1 MFGTNVAKLYPVERA
16 GSPRL
21 LLLGGWLCAMLI
33 GCLTVAHVR
42 IAFGF
47 IAFLTLVCFAAAFP
61 AVLAPALV
69 VLSVFVER
77 ALQPLTITVGGT
89 ELLNF
94 CGVVN
99 VCLLAIIALFVLTGR
114 IRPGQSLVTGSFAL
128 YCAVVVLSLLFSVDV
143 LMTARS
149 IVRITAAYCIYL
161 IITQFVTERR
171 QIDKIL
177 LIFVLVSAIP
187 IAAGLYQIA
196 YENHFALSR
205 DLRIRGT
212 FKNGMSYAMYL
223 ALVLPYIFGQ
233 VLATGT
239 SPSRRGFFGGLFLA
253 GLVELIYTSTR
264 IGWGVFA
271 FAMLLYGAFSNPRR
285 LLPPIVIL
293 LTLSV
298 ILFSPFYAKSFGGYF
313 RTNLQTY
320 FSDDVSWDYRSAD
333 YLTASSLHIRVFVWR
348 HMLHKLWD
356 TNVWFG
362 LGSGTWFE
370 KVDKETI
377 HFSLASHSDYAE
389 VVFGTG
395 IVGLAAYLVFRFQQ
409 LVLLARFAGSD
420 AGPSLKRTVLF
431 PCLATHVACLGM
443 SLTEV
448 WQAYSGIYWL
458 SWITFGISES
468 YYQWCR
474 AHASLPAPEGG
485 FVTERGDDAEGPAH
499 AREDCR

>member
-1 MFGTNVAKLYPVERA
+1 MFGTNVARLHPVERA

-21 LLLGGWLCAMLI
+21 LILSGWLCAMLI

-47 IAFLTLVCFAAAFP
+47 IAFLTLLCFAAAFP

-94 CGVVN
+94 CGVLN
-99 VCLLAIIALFVLTGR
+99 VCLLAIVALFAATGR
-114 IRPGQSLVTGSFAL
+114 IRPFQSLVTRCFAL
-128 YCAVVVLSLLFSVDV
+128 YCAAVVLSVLFSVDV

-161 IITQFVTERR
+161 LITQFVTERR
-171 QIDKIL
+171 QIDRIL
-177 LIFVLVSAIP
+177 LIFVLVSVIP
-187 IAAGLYQIA
+187 LAAGLYQIA
-196 YENHFALSR
+196 HENHFVLAR

-223 ALVLPYIFGQ
+223 ALMLPYIFGRA
-233 VLATGT
+233 LATA
-239 SPSRRGFFGGLFLA
+239 SLPRKGFFGGLFLL
-253 GLVELIYTSTR
+253 GLVELVYTSTR

-271 FAMLLYGAFSNPRR
+271 FAMILYGALSNPRR

-293 LTLSV
+293 LSLSV
-298 ILFSPFYAKSFGGYF
+298 LLFAPFYARAFGGYF
-313 RTNLQTY
+313 HTNLRTY
-320 FSDDVSWDYRSAD
+320 FSDDVSWDYRTPE
-333 YLTASSLHIRVFVWR
+333 YLTASSLHIRIFVWR
-348 HMLHKLWD
+348 HMLRKLWD

-370 KVDKETI
+370 KMDRQTI

-395 IVGLAAYLVFRFQQ
+395 VVGLAAYLAFRFQQ
-409 LVLLARFAGSD
+409 LAVLARFAWSG
-420 AGPSLKRTVLF
+420 AEPRIKRTVLY

-443 SLTEV
+443 SITEV

-458 SWITFGISES
+458 SWIAFGISES
-468 YYQWCR
+468 YYQWHR
-474 AHASLPAPEGG
+474 AQGPAPALASATGLGPECLPDREGLA
-485 FVTERGDDAEGPAH
+485 RAEDP
-499 AREDCR
+499 R

>member
-1 MFGTNVAKLYPVERA
+1 MFGTDIAKPHPVERA
-16 GSPRL
+16 GAPRL

-47 IAFLTLVCFAAAFP
+47 IAFLTLLCLAAAFP

-77 ALQPLTITVGGT
+77 ALQPLTITVGGR

-99 VCLLAIIALFVLTGR
+99 VCLLAIIALFVVTGR
-114 IRPGQSLVTGSFAL
+114 VRPFRSLVTGSFAV

-161 IITQFVTERR
+161 IITQFVTEKR
-171 QIDKIL
+171 QIDRIFL
-177 LIFVLVSAIP
+177 VFVLISAIP
-187 IAAGLYQIA
+187 IAAGLYQIVF
-196 YENHFALSR
+196 ENHFVLSR
-205 DLRIRGT
+205 DLRLRGT

-223 ALVLPYIFGQ
+223 ALMLPYIFGQ
-233 VLATGT
+233 ALAATT
-239 SPSRRGFFGGLFLA
+239 SLPRRGFFGGLFLA
-253 GLVELIYTSTR
+253 GLVELVYTSTR

-271 FAMLLYGAFSNPRR
+271 FAMVLYGALSNPRR

-293 LTLSV
+293 LSLSV
-298 ILFSPFYAKSFGGYF
+298 ILFFPFYTRSFGGYF
-313 RTNLQTY
+313 RTDLKTY
-320 FSDDVSWDYRSAD
+320 FSDNVSWDYRSPD
-333 YLTASSLHIRVFVWR
+333 YLTASSLHIRIFVWR

-370 KVDKETI
+370 KMDRETL

-395 IVGLAAYLVFRFQQ
+395 VVGLAAYLVFRFQQ
-409 LVLLARFAGSD
+409 LVLLARFAGSN
-420 AGPSLKRTVLF
+420 ARPHIKRAVLF

-443 SLTEV
+443 SVTEV

-468 YYQWCR
+468 YYRWYCS
-474 AHASLPAPEGG
+474 HASLPALGLAPEAN
-485 FVTERGDDAEGPAH
+485 RIDDPTSL
-499 AREDCR
+499 AREVEDSP

>member
-1 MFGTNVAKLYPVERA
+1 MFGTNVAKLHPVERA
-16 GSPRL
+16 GAPRL
-21 LLLGGWLCAMLI
+21 PLLGGWLCAMLI

-47 IAFLTLVCFAAAFP
+47 IAFLALLCLAAAFP
-61 AVLAPALV
+61 AGLAPALV

-99 VCLLAIIALFVLTGR
+99 VCLLAIIVLFVVAGR
-114 IRPGQSLVTGSFAL
+114 VRPFQSLVTGSFAL

-161 IITQFVTERR
+161 IITQFVTEKR
-171 QIDKIL
+171 QIDRIVL
-177 LIFVLVSAIP
+177 VFVLVSAIP
-187 IAAGLYQIA
+187 IAAGLYQIVF
-196 YENHFALSR
+196 ENHFALSR
-205 DLRIRGT
+205 NLRIHGT

-223 ALVLPYIFGQ
+223 ALMLPYIFGQ
-233 VLATGT
+233 TLAART
-239 SPSRRGFFGGLFLA
+239 SLSRKAFFAGLFLV
-253 GLVELIYTSTR
+253 GLVELVYTSTR

-271 FAMLLYGAFSNPRR
+271 FAMILYGALANPRR
-285 LLPPIVIL
+285 LLPPIVICL
-293 LTLSV
+293 ALSV

-313 RTNLQTY
+313 RTNLRTY
-320 FSDDVSWDYRSAD
+320 FSDDVSWDYRSPD
-333 YLTASSLHIRVFVWR
+333 YFTASSLHIRIFVWR
-348 HMLHKLWD
+348 HMLRKLWD

-370 KVDKETI
+370 KMDRQTL

-395 IVGLAAYLVFRFQQ
+395 VVGLAAYLVFRVRQ
-409 LVLLARFAGSD
+409 LLLLARFARSD
-420 AGPSLKRTVLF
+420 AAPPIKRMILF

-443 SLTEV
+443 SVTEV

-468 YYQWCR
+468 YYQWYR
-474 AHASLPAPEGG
+474 SHAFLPAPVSGPEPDR
-485 FVTERGDDAEGPAH
+485 VDDLQSLARAAEGSP
-499 AREDCR
+499 

>member
-1 MFGTNVAKLYPVERA
+1 MLGTNIARLSSVERGGA
-16 GSPRL
+16 PRL
-21 LLLGGWLCAMLI
+21 LIPGGLLCALLIGWLS
-33 GCLTVAHVR
+33 VANAR

-47 IAFLTLVCFAAAFP
+47 VALLTLLCLAAAFP
-61 AVLAPALV
+61 AALVPALV

-99 VCLLAIIALFVLTGR
+99 VCLICIVLLLAATGR
-114 IRPGQSLVTGSFAL
+114 LRPFQSLVTGSFAL
-128 YCAVVVLSLLFSVDV
+128 YAAVVVLSLLFSVDT

-161 IITQFVTERR
+161 LITQFVTEKR
-171 QIDKIL
+171 QIDRVFLIL
-177 LIFVLVSAIP
+177 VLVSAVP
-187 IAAGLYQIA
+187 IAAGLYQVA
-196 YENHFALSR
+196 FENHFALSR
-205 DLRIRGT
+205 DMRIRGT

-223 ALVLPYIFGQ
+223 ALMLPYLFGQ
-233 VLATGT
+233 MLAAKAGL
-239 SPSRRGFFGGLFLA
+239 SRRCFFGALFLA
-253 GLVELIYTSTR
+253 GLVNLVYTSTR

-271 FAMLLYGAFSNPRR
+271 FAMVLYGALSNPRR

-293 LTLSV
+293 LVLSG
-298 ILFSPFYAKSFGGYF
+298 ILFSPFYAKAFGGYF
-313 RTNLQTY
+313 RTDLKTY
-320 FSDDVSWDYRSAD
+320 FSDDVSWDYRTPD
-333 YLTASSLHIRVFVWR
+333 YLTASSLHIRIYVWR
-348 HMLHKLWD
+348 HMLHKLRD

-370 KVDKETI
+370 KMDRQTI
-377 HFSLASHSDYAE
+377 HFVLASHSDYAE

-395 IVGLAAYLVFRFQQ
+395 VVGLAAYLVFRIRQ
-409 LVLLARFAGSD
+409 LTLLARFTRSGAERHIKG
-420 AGPSLKRTVLF
+420 AVLF

-443 SLTEV
+443 SVTEV

-468 YYQWCR
+468 YYRWYGTALRSESPMCR
-474 AHASLPAPEGG
+474 PSGEQSPE
-485 FVTERGDDAEGPAH
+485 
-499 AREDCR
+499 